1 MRDDTLNRNKV
12 KRGEQLP
19 QSKLTDEDVKI
30 IRELVEY
37 RDKIKKEL
45 SVLTNSAIAEKFD
58 VSQRTIDR
66 ITAGHGW
73 THV

>member
-1 MRDDTLNRNKV
+1 MRDDALNRNKV

-45 SVLTNSAIAEKFD
+45 SGLTNSALAEKFD

-66 ITAGHGW
+66 ITAGYGW
-73 THV
+73 AHV